1 MFTRRGIIRET
12 SIRIPAIVQ
21 DNVWA
26 NAAIVTVIAIMLP
39 SIKKGL
45 DGIALA
51 LRPISHAR
59 EAAEIGIVTDIVPS
73 RASPAIK
80 GCA

>member
-1 MFTRRGIIRET
+1 MIRET

-45 DGIALA
+45 DGIVLA
-51 LRPISHAR
+51 LRRISHAR
-59 EAAEIGIVTDIVPS
+59 EAAEIGIVTDIVS
-73 RASPAIK
+73 SKASPAIK
-80 GCA
+80 GYA